1 MVIFTTDPVYSVP
14 RQKNINPDKEEIC
27 QSDCLKGREDG
38 LQRGYTGNWRANKK
52 TDLFFRIFFGK
63 FCCRTY
69 SLQSLGK
76 AVLVNIQC

>member
-52 TDLFFRIFFGK
+52 TDLFLGFFWEN
-63 FCCRTY
+63 
-69 SLQSLGK
+69 S
-76 AVLVNIQC
+76 AVELILCNLWARLCW